1 MEPNKNRNIWIG
13 IAVLVVVLCCGA
25 VVVAA
30 IALGW
35 AFFQAE
41 RVSTDL
47 DVFDFGPTA
56 SARVEQTFS
65 VGESPYLDLSNFAGT
80 VRIRAG
86 EDNTIRIVATKK
98 APGSSALDRIN
109 VNMDQEGDRVTVKT
123 TKRNNLSNASVDLDI
138 VAPRGTELQLVTGAG
153 TVDVRDITGRINAQ
167 TGAGTI
173 TVAGAAGPVQL
184 RTGAGSI
191 QYQGTPLGH
200 CSFDN
205 GAGDIRLR
213 LPADPDVRVDL
224 STGLG
229 SIDLGYEV
237 DGSTSPRQVKGVIGD
252 GSQGSIYAG
261 TGLGLISIRP

>member
-1 MEPNKNRNIWIG
+1 MEPKNRNLWIG

-35 AFFQAE
+35 AFFRAE
-41 RVSTDL
+41 RISTDL
-47 DVFDFGPTA
+47 DVFDFGPNA
-56 SARVEQTFS
+56 SSRVEQTFS
-65 VGESPYLDLSNFAGT
+65 VGEAPYLDLSNFAGT
-80 VRIRAG
+80 VSVRAG
-86 EDNTIRIVATKK
+86 EDNLIRIIATKK
-98 APGSSALDRIN
+98 APGSSALDRVN
-109 VNMDQEGDRVTVKT
+109 VSMDKEGDRVTVTT

-138 VAPRGTELQLVTGAG
+138 AAPPGTQLELITGAG
-153 TVDVRDITGRINAQ
+153 TIDVRDITGPIDAQ

-173 TVAGAAGPVQL
+173 MVAGAASSVQL

-191 QYQGTPLGH
+191 QYQGTPAGH

-205 GAGDIRLR
+205 GAGDIVLR
-213 LPADPDVRVDL
+213 LPTEPDVRVDL

-229 SIDLGYEV
+229 SIELGYDV
-237 DGSTSPRQVKGVIGD
+237 DGSVSPREVKGIIGD
-252 GSQGSIYAG
+252 GSRGSIYAG